1 MKKVFLKKCQSLLR
15 LAGSTLI
22 LVIVL
27 QSNTFAQQKQEHTN
41 PDVRAGEKALLDGDF
56 KSAVQHLSKAAKN
69 ETSDPDVVYLL
80 GYSQYQTQDYKN
92 AITSFE
98 KTIGLDKSNANAYY
112 YKGMIYNNMANI
124 DADKLSAAE
133 RESLLNKAIEDYSS
147 AIQVSNKDM
156 KLYQNRGLA
165 YRDLGIL
172 KGTKGLDQYNKKTA
186 ENAYDKAI
194 ADFEKVLSIDASRK
208 DIQTELKKAT
218 VYKANLN

>member
-15 LAGSTLI
+15 IAGSALI
-22 LVIVL
+22 LVTML
-27 QSNTFAQQKQEHTN
+27 QSSTFAQQKQGHSN

-56 KSAVQHLSKAAKN
+56 KNAVQHLSKAVKT
-69 ETSDPDVVYLL
+69 ESSDPDVVYLL

-98 KTIGLDKSNANAYY
+98 KAIALDKSNTNAYY
-112 YKGMIYNNMANI
+112 YKGMIYNNKANV

-147 AIQVSNKDM
+147 ALKVSKSDI

-172 KGTKGLDQYNKKTA
+172 KGTKGLDQYNKTAA

-218 VYKANLN
+218 VYKSSLN

>member
-1 MKKVFLKKCQSLLR
+1 MKKVFLKKCHSLLR
-15 LAGSTLI
+15 IAGSTLI
-22 LVIVL
+22 LLTML
-27 QSNTFAQQKQEHTN
+27 QTSIFAQQKQGHSN
-41 PDVRAGEKALLDGDF
+41 PEVRAGEKALLDGDF
-56 KSAVQHLSKAAKN
+56 KNAVQHLSKAVKN
-69 ETSDPDVVYLL
+69 EDSDPDVVYLL

-98 KTIGLDKSNANAYY
+98 KAIALDKSNTNAYY
-112 YKGMIYNNMANI
+112 YKGMIYNNMANM
-124 DADKLSAAE
+124 DADKLSASE

-147 AIQVSNKDM
+147 AIKVSKNDI

-165 YRDLGIL
+165 FRDLGIL
-172 KGTKGLDQYNKKTA
+172 KGTKGLDQYNKTAA

-218 VYKANLN
+218 VYKSSLN

>member
-15 LAGSTLI
+15 IAGSALI
-22 LVIVL
+22 LVTML
-27 QSNTFAQQKQEHTN
+27 QSSAFAQQKQGHNN

-56 KSAVQHLSKAAKN
+56 KKAIQHLSKAV
-69 ETSDPDVVYLL
+69 ESESSDPDVVYLL

-98 KTIGLDKSNANAYY
+98 KAIALDKSNTNAYY
-112 YKGMIYNNMANI
+112 YKGMIHNNMANI
-124 DADKLSAAE
+124 DADKLSATE

-147 AIQVSNKDM
+147 ALKVSNNDI

-172 KGTKGLDQYNKKTA
+172 KGTKGLDQYNKAAA
-186 ENAYDKAI
+186 EKAYDKAI

-218 VYKANLN
+218 VYKSSLN